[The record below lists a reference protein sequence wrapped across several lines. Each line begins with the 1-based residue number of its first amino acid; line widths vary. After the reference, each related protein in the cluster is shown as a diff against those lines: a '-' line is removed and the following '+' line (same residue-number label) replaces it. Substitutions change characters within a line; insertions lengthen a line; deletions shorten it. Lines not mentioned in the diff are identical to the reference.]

1 MTKEKSATNF
11 FINLKRDFVYGISI
25 VLIAAGAICIYTFGT
40 VDYNKNFFGI
50 LFICLVGTGI
60 AELLKFGL
68 TNKHLSPLEIFQNI
82 ILTGILAATSSAQP
96 LLHAASSWHELILAS
111 NVTVTIVFL
120 IYHISNGC
128 LLATSGKHLRFIS
141 GLLIV
146 ATPYLCGW
154 LLLLSSPEFF
164 QLFGKG
170 IFIENISRFFVIF
183 SFNEVI
189 VNGISLV
196 TKSRIVKSLKVHLLT
211 IFVSLIVVLSPLI
224 ADLGSTLT
232 VAGMPALLKLFVVI
246 LTTILSQAGLWA
258 EVYLITGLI
267 LDAIHDIAPSWKS
280 TSDFVTTGIK
290 KGMVYSGIFMAIL
303 FSFYMLF
310 NASVP
315 QKLMTAFPMTF
326 AIISGALI
334 FPLIK
339 TIIETFDGSQ
349 AFFQRVKYSYKNP
362 ILYLRGAVIGFAI
375 AYGITN
381 GIYHEETQTRILVG
395 LIAGLFASAGVSI
408 LRDIIYSVNGKGHLQ
423 SWKVYFIDSLLGG
436 FIGMAMAFY
445 LDAAQISVIA
455 KKINLYNSSGLSPEL
470 YTTYPL
476 INKWGRIDIGQFSG
490 GVKLLFNEALAG
502 VINWSVAAWLFAI
515 NRAFITAIFQKDTSP
530 IKFLFSK
537 KGFVELIQHMIQVLR
552 WGLWMSPIIFS
563 FLRMMPDPTW
573 YNQDG
578 AVRSL
583 FAIFNNA
590 TMNPEE
596 FNSWSLKI
604 FIYLLAY
611 GSFRVLIWID
621 HMGLRVATMVN
632 LSFQGMDKLDEI
644 VARFIGASSTKRYI
658 PEAVKRFT
666 TWAPLLIPFY
676 NPRGPAWDYVWSQA
690 ESIQNAAHK
699 GELHSFIKSFSVLGM
714 LSIVGLTA
722 LICVGISFSVR
733 WFIRWRGGR
742 NEQIYNLK
750 NNEYEVVLKQ
760 NGGGYSHILCEGYDV
775 NRRSYDTIDPCG
787 RILYVVDSSE
797 NPESPIR
804 SWPVIGNF
812 PKDKFNSSIIKKD
825 NFSIKIVNISNGIKT
840 TIDISLPDLDSTVEL
855 WKVTVENLTDVK
867 RALKV
872 VPYLEWVLEKPE
884 ADRGHTQYNR
894 LFPEMEYEN
903 KANAILAFHRHSK
916 VMGILASDVL
926 PEGFLTSRMDFIGRA
941 GTVWHPRILETLAFS
956 KAGDT
961 AAYPTFDPIG
971 GLMVN
976 AELQPNSSATI
987 QFMIGS
993 SKDKKTAVD
1002 NINKFLKPQS
1012 EKNAALTKKQKG
1024 QMIGHGEILPG
1035 TPLPYSEYI
1044 DDGNKMLVH
1053 TPFTPRPFDHT
1064 MANAKGHVVAVTNRG
1079 FHTTTSGDSK
1089 QNRLTPDWADTVTK
1103 EIPSEAIY
1111 LYDKNS
1117 DEWFSPT
1124 YHPLNDK
1131 KAKYETEFGVDGTA
1145 VFRMSREKLS
1155 TELTVFVPPEESIGV
1170 YLLTI
1175 KNDADVSRQIRVA
1188 PYFQIIL
1195 SDQPEHSG
1203 PLRVKY
1209 DKKLNAI
1216 LFNNPRNS
1224 FCSGPAFAAMSLQ
1237 AEKVETRRGRFFGKG
1252 RGVTN
1257 PFMVEKGISDP
1268 TESAD
1273 TRTIATLLGEIEI
1286 PAHEG
1291 RTVIIT
1297 LGQTT
1302 NKKQSDALI
1311 KKYQKVEVTQA
1322 SLEATKKWWLDLM
1335 GTVKIQTSNS
1345 EFDHL
1350 QNWLKYQ
1357 AIVERIW
1364 ARRGFYQTSGAFG
1377 FRDQLQDTVNLMWVD
1392 PALARKQILLH
1403 ASQQFLEGDVL
1414 HWFFTTLD
1422 GRTAFANRTHASDNL
1437 LWLVWGVA
1445 EYIKATNDYSI
1456 LEEKTSY
1463 LKSENPFEPLPKNKH
1478 GVGTVF
1484 YRSAKEDTVY
1494 KHCLKSINLVFEK
1507 RMGEHGLPLIGT
1519 GDWNDGLDE
1528 IGSEGRGESV
1538 WLGFF
1543 LYYILNNM
1551 VDVIEKKEGKARKDY
1566 YLNEMKK
1573 LESALESVWRDDRY
1587 LRAIHD
1593 DGTEIGVKDS
1603 GVWEIDALTAAW
1615 AVMSGINPKRGKIV
1629 FDTAIKILEKENT
1642 ILLGWPPLR
1651 EDTKPYLGRS
1661 SQYPAGV
1668 RENGMYS
1675 HGVQWLIKSARLLAE
1690 QFERERNIELA
1701 KFYKET
1707 TYRLW
1712 MKISPISHVT
1722 PEEIEVYGGQPNKQ
1736 CADYLTTYDPGR
1748 MIWNGYTG
1756 AAGWLFRQALEG
1768 VAGVSLINNEVIFP
1782 NDFDNPRGELKI
1794 VSIKRDIGKSPL
1806 ISLALQPPH

>member
-1 MTKEKSATNF
+1 MIKVKSTIGF
-11 FINLKRDFVYGISI
+11 FANLKRDFVYGISI

-40 VDYNKNFFGI
+40 IDYHKNFFGI
-50 LFICLVGTGI
+50 LLICLVGVGI
-60 AELLKFGL
+60 AESLKYGL
-68 TNKHLSPLEIFQNI
+68 TSKHLSFPEIFQDI
-82 ILTGILAATSSAQP
+82 IFTGILAVSSSAQP
-96 LLHAASSWHELILAS
+96 LLHAASSWHELMLAS
-111 NVTVTIVFL
+111 NVTVTIIFL
-120 IYHISNGC
+120 IYHISNAC
-128 LLATSGKHLRFIS
+128 ILSTSGKHLRFIS
-141 GLLIV
+141 GLLIIG
-146 ATPYLCGW
+146 TPYLCGW
-154 LLLLSSPEFF
+154 VLLLSSPDFF

-170 IFIENISRFFVIF
+170 IFIENICRFFVIF

-189 VNGISLV
+189 VNAISLV
-196 TKSRIVKSLKVHLLT
+196 TKNRIIKNIKVHLLT
-211 IFVSLIVVLSPLI
+211 IFVSLIVVLSPII
-224 ADLGSTLT
+224 ADFGSTAT
-232 VAGMPALLKLFVVI
+232 VAGMPAFYKYFIVI

-258 EVYLITGLI
+258 EVYLVTGMI
-267 LDAIHDIAPSWKS
+267 LDSIHDICPSWES
-280 TSDFVTTGIK
+280 AYNFVTVGIK
-290 KGMVYSGIFMAIL
+290 KGIIYSGIFMTIL
-303 FSFYMLF
+303 FSFYVLF
-310 NASVP
+310 NTSVP
-315 QKLMTAFPMTF
+315 QKLMTDYPMAF
-326 AIISGALI
+326 AIISLGII

-339 TIIETFDGSQ
+339 TILETFDGSQ

-362 ILYLRGAVIGFAI
+362 VLYLRGAVIGLAI

-381 GIYHEETQTRILVG
+381 GVYHEGTQTRILFG
-395 LIAGLFASAGVSI
+395 LIAGLSASAGVSI
-408 LRDIIYSVNGKGHLQ
+408 LRDIIYSVNGQGHLH

-436 FIGMAMAFY
+436 FIGMAMGFY
-445 LDAAQISVIA
+445 LDTAQISVIA

-476 INKWGRIDIGQFSG
+476 INKWGRINIGQFSG

-515 NRAFITAIFQKDTSP
+515 NRAFITAIFQKDTTP

-537 KGFVELIQHMIQVLR
+537 QGFIELIKHMIQVLR
-552 WGLWMSPIIFS
+552 WGLWMSPIIFT
-563 FLRMMPDPTW
+563 FLRMMPEPTW

-590 TMNPEE
+590 TMSSEE
-596 FNSWSLKI
+596 FNSWSLKM
-604 FIYLLAY
+604 FVYLLAY

-644 VARFIGASSTKRYI
+644 VAKFIGASTTKKYI

-676 NPRGPAWDYVWSQA
+676 IPRGPAWDYVWSQA
-690 ESIQNAAHK
+690 ESVQNAAHK
-699 GELHSFIKSFSVLGM
+699 GGIQSYIKSLSVMGM
-714 LSIVGLTA
+714 LSIAGLA
-722 LICVGISFSVR
+722 LLICVVVSFVVR
-733 WFIRWRGGR
+733 WFIRWHCNRKDK
-742 NEQIYNLK
+742 IYNLK
-750 NNEYEVVLKQ
+750 NNEYEFIIKE
-760 NGGGYSHILCEGYDV
+760 NGGGYSCVPCEGYDIS
-775 NRRSYDTIDPCG
+775 RRSYDTIDPCG
-787 RILYVVDSSE
+787 RILYIVDTFQASAS
-797 NPESPIR
+797 PER
-804 SWPVIGNF
+804 SWPVAGNF
-812 PKDKFNSSIIKKD
+812 PKDKFNPSIIKKD
-825 NFSIKIVNISNGIKT
+825 DSSIKIVNVSNGIKT
-840 TIDISLPDLDSTVEL
+840 TIDITLPDLDITVEL
-855 WKVTVENLTDVK
+855 WKVTVENLTEVK
-867 RALKV
+867 RSLKV

-894 LFPEMEYEN
+894 LFPEMEYASE
-903 KANAILAFHRHSK
+903 ANAILAFHRHSK
-916 VMGILASDVL
+916 VMGILASDIS

-941 GTVWHPRILETLAFS
+941 GTVWHPRILETLSFS
-956 KAGDT
+956 EAVDT
-961 AAYPTFDPIG
+961 TAYPTFDPIG

-976 AELQPNSSATI
+976 VELQPESSSTV

-993 SKDKKTAVD
+993 TKDKETSVD
-1002 NINKFLKPQS
+1002 YINKFLKPQTV
-1012 EKNAALTKKQKG
+1012 ENVVLTEKQKG
-1024 QMIGHGEILPG
+1024 PMIGHGEILPG
-1035 TPLPYSEYI
+1035 TALPYTDYI

-1064 MANAKGHVVAVTNRG
+1064 MANSKGHVVAVTNRG

-1089 QNRLTPDWADTVTK
+1089 LNRLTPDWADTVTK
-1103 EIPSEAIY
+1103 EVPGEAIY

-1117 DEWFSPT
+1117 CEWFSPT

-1131 KAKYETEFGVDGTA
+1131 RAEYETEFGVDGTA
-1145 VFRMSREKLS
+1145 VFRMSRGKLS
-1155 TELTVFVPPEESIGV
+1155 TELTVFVPPDEPVGV
-1170 YLLTI
+1170 YILTI
-1175 KNDADVSRQIRVA
+1175 RNEDDVSRQIRVA
-1188 PYFQIIL
+1188 PYFQIVL

-1203 PLRVKY
+1203 PLKVKY
-1209 DKKLNAI
+1209 NKKLNAI
-1216 LFNNPRNS
+1216 WFNNPRNS
-1224 FCSGPAFAAMSLQ
+1224 FCSGPGFAAMSLQ
-1237 AEKVETRRGRFFGKG
+1237 AEKSETKRGKFFGKG

-1257 PFMVEKGISDP
+1257 PFMVEKGNSDI
-1268 TESAD
+1268 TELSDSRA
-1273 TRTIATLLGEIEI
+1273 IATLLGEIEI
-1286 PAHEG
+1286 PAREE

-1297 LGQTT
+1297 LGQTPD
-1302 NKKQSDALI
+1302 KKQTAALI
-1311 KKYQKVEVTQA
+1311 KKYQKVEVAQV

-1335 GTVKIQTSNS
+1335 GTVKIKTNKP
-1345 EFDHL
+1345 EFNHL

-1357 AIVERIW
+1357 GIVERVW

-1392 PALARKQILLH
+1392 PALARKQIILH
-1403 ASQQFLEGDVL
+1403 SSQQFLEGDVV
-1414 HWFFTTLD
+1414 HWFFTALD

-1437 LWLVWGVA
+1437 LWLVWGVS
-1445 EYIKATNDYSI
+1445 EYIKATNDSSI

-1484 YRSAKEDTVY
+1484 NRSAKEDSVY
-1494 KHCLKSINLVFEK
+1494 KHCLKSINLVFNK
-1507 RMGEHGLPLIGT
+1507 RMGKHGLPLIGT

-1543 LYYILNNM
+1543 LYYILNNF
-1551 VDVIEKKEGKARKDY
+1551 VDVIEKKDGKARKDY
-1566 YLNEMKK
+1566 YLNKMKE
-1573 LESALESVWRDDRY
+1573 LEIALEAVWRDDRY

-1615 AVMSGINPKRGKIV
+1615 AVMSGINPERGRIF
-1629 FDTAIKILEKENT
+1629 FDTAIKTLEIENT

-1675 HGVQWLIKSARLLAE
+1675 HGVQWLIKAARILAE
-1690 QFERERNIELA
+1690 QFECEGNIELA

-1736 CADYLTTYDPGR
+1736 CADYLTTFDPGR

-1768 VAGVSLINNEVIFP
+1768 IAGVSLINNEVILP
-1782 NDFDNPRGELKI
+1782 EDLDEPRGELKI
-1794 VSIKRDIGKSPL
+1794 ISIERDVGKSP
-1806 ISLALQPPH
+1806 I